1 MRAQEGWP
9 LVFAGG
15 AGGRPGSPR
24 PSWWGEQCVLAAG
37 DDLGKAQKVLM
48 PDASLLLWVISAS
61 SATVG
66 DRRGDCHLQCAR
78 DANIP
83 KALTSNQV
91 KKKKSMIEDNREH
104 SGGGA
109 VGELL
114 QKWP

>member
-91 KKKKSMIEDNREH
+91 KKKKIND
-104 SGGGA
+104 
-109 VGELL
+109 
-114 QKWP
+114 

>member
-1 MRAQEGWP
+1 MRTQEGWP

-15 AGGRPGSPR
+15 AGGRPGSPG
-24 PSWWGEQCVLAAG
+24 PSWWGWGECVLAAG
-37 DDLGKAQKVLM
+37 DGLGKAQKVVM
-48 PDASLLLWVISAS
+48 TDASLLLWVISAS

-91 KKKKSMIEDNREH
+91 KKN
-104 SGGGA
+104 
-109 VGELL
+109 
-114 QKWP
+114 Q